1 MPIYEYRC
9 NACGHKLE
17 SLQRLSDAPL
27 VTCPACGKDALAKQL
42 SAAGFQLKGS
52 GWYATDFKNSG
63 SKPPAKDAAKP
74 DAAKPDAKADA
85 PAGASSEASEAKSSD
100 TSTAAKADAPAAP
113 AATKT
118 SDQGKSETRSASDK
132 PAATGTTSGSS

>member
-63 SKPPAKDAAKP
+63 SKPPAKDT
-74 DAAKPDAKADA
+74 AKPDAKADA
-85 PAGASSEASEAKSSD
+85 PAGAASETKSD
-100 TSTAAKADAPAAP
+100 TSTPAKADAPAAP
-113 AATKT
+113 SATK
-118 SDQGKSETRSASDK
+118 SADQGKSETRSASDK

>member
-52 GWYATDFKNSG
+52 GWYATDYPRSG
-63 SKPPAKDAAKP
+63 SAPKKDSGESKTESKSSETKTETKTEAKP
-74 DAAKPDAKADA
+74 EAR
-85 PAGASSEASEAKSSD
+85 PAEE
-100 TSTAAKADAPAAP
+100 
-113 AATKT
+113 
-118 SDQGKSETRSASDK
+118 
-132 PAATGTTSGSS
+132 

>member
-63 SKPPAKDAAKP
+63 SKPPAKDT
-74 DAAKPDAKADA
+74 AKPDAKADA
-85 PAGASSEASEAKSSD
+85 PASAASEAKPD
-100 TSTAAKADAPAAP
+100 TSTAAKADAPAASS
-113 AATKT
+113 ATKT
-118 SDQGKSETRSASDK
+118 GESKSETRSASDK
-132 PAATGTTSGSS
+132 PAATGTTSGGS

>member
-74 DAAKPDAKADA
+74 EAKADA
-85 PAGASSEASEAKSSD
+85 PAGVTGDAKSE
-100 TSTAAKADAPAAP
+100 TSTATKADAPAAAP
-113 AATKT
+113 ASKSA
-118 SDQGKSETRSASDK
+118 DQGKSETRSTSDK
-132 PAATGTTSGSS
+132 PAATGTTSGGS

>member
-52 GWYATDFKNSG
+52 GWYATDFKHSG

-74 DAAKPDAKADA
+74 DAKADA
-85 PAGASSEASEAKSSD
+85 PASAASTGSEAKSD
-100 TSTAAKADAPAAP
+100 TSTAAKADAPAASSG
-113 AATKT
+113 TKT
-118 SDQGKSETRSASDK
+118 GESKSETRSTSDK
-132 PAATGTTSGSS
+132 PAATGTTTSGGS

>member
-74 DAAKPDAKADA
+74 DAKADAKGDA
-85 PAGASSEASEAKSSD
+85 PAGDAKPE
-100 TSTAAKADAPAAP
+100 TSTAAKADAPAASS
-113 AATKT
+113 ASKSADT
-118 SDQGKSETRSASDK
+118 GKSETRSTNDK
-132 PAATGTTSGSS
+132 PAATGTTSGGS